1 MAAHVCTPAAS
12 SNSAAAISSI
22 HGDADTTE
30 GYFGR
35 RLGAMSSN
43 GTALAYLE
51 PEFSGVETVKLVASL
66 VSFLGCVFIITTYF
80 FFPPLRQH
88 HSTFI
93 VWIALMG
100 LFFHGTVIVQ
110 AQVRYATCCT
120 TASIIQLSL
129 LSQELYLF
137 VLACNFY
144 FTTKYPFR
152 KTKWFSSVYHCA
164 VWVVSG
170 VTAYMAASYGTG
182 SISSYGYCWY
192 SFRGDNA
199 ESLLL
204 KTFFLPVCAGYC
216 ISLTLYILATK
227 RVRLSAGGPLDG
239 GAQTNLDSMRSF
251 LFVSFAY
258 WWLVSIPY
266 VLRHRGVVEVNST
279 PDKSLRFIGRILLAL
294 KGTLVAITW
303 ARATR
308 MNHAYRLW
316 KQGNWDDYLK
326 VYEATWVLRHE
337 ILYFATQGIQKSA
350 ELTGGRTEAEEVEA
364 QAESIFSFAQMA
376 GVYPWQLRLGVLSE
390 QPNVISFEL
399 DGLSNDQTV
408 TFRDFEPDAFREIRQ
423 LSGISTETYIQSFA
437 GRTRERFSMGKS
449 GSFLY
454 YTGDQFFILKTC
466 TPGEQRYLLQILPQY
481 TDHLKKN
488 PNSYLCRYV
497 GCHEL
502 VMAHQSVHFI
512 VLTNILN
519 NSTVNVDE
527 FYDLKG
533 SWVGRYQLLA
543 RDGTQRV
550 CKFCGRD
557 FIVGM
562 SKEVC
567 EQNPNY
573 GMGHAEFIVGK
584 DLNWSYR
591 KLGLPEDVAD
601 RLGAQLYAD
610 SEFLQ
615 RMNSMDYSLVI
626 GLNRRHIYA
635 SSSSSTATSG
645 MRTMRLDGSSSGRST
660 KADKGS
666 SRLDESSAYLQ
677 ALSPHSSR
685 AGNELLPTGACVV
698 NMGII
703 DILTPWSLKKSFEN
717 WIRVRLQCQ
726 DPTGVS
732 CIRPALYADRFRR
745 NVVDT
750 VIFGNPGHC
759 SRSSDQ
765 RKDKEFIMVDFSG
778 AITLQA

>member
-1 MAAHVCTPAAS
+1 MEEVCTPA
-12 SNSAAAISSI
+12 SADPVAISSV
-22 HGDADTTE
+22 HEDHDTTE

-35 RLGAMSSN
+35 RLSMSNDTSL
-43 GTALAYLE
+43 TYLE
-51 PEFSGVETVKLVASL
+51 SEFAGVETVKLVASL
-66 VSFLGCVFIITTYF
+66 LSLFGCVFIIATYF

-88 HSTFI
+88 HSVFI
-93 VWIALMG
+93 LWIALMG
-100 LFFHGTVIVQ
+100 IFFHGTVIVQ
-110 AQVRYATCCT
+110 APVKYSTCCT

-152 KTKWFSSVYHCA
+152 KTRWFSSVYHCA
-164 VWVVSG
+164 VWIVSG
-170 VTAYMAASYGTG
+170 VMAYIASSFGTG
-182 SISSYGYCWY
+182 SVCSYGYCWY
-192 SFRGDNA
+192 TFRGDNA

-204 KTFFLPVCAGYC
+204 KTFFIPVCAGYC

-251 LFVSFAY
+251 LFLSFAY

-266 VLRHRGVVEVNST
+266 VLRHRGVVEINSM
-279 PDKSLRFIGRILLAL
+279 PDKMLRFVGRMLLAL

-308 MNHAYRLW
+308 MGHAYRLW

-350 ELTGGRTEAEEVEA
+350 EITGGRTEAEEVEA

-390 QPNVISFEL
+390 QPSVVSFEL

-408 TFRDFEPDAFREIRQ
+408 TFRDFEPEAFREIRE
-423 LSGISTETYIQSFA
+423 LSGISQESYVQSFA
-437 GRTRERFSMGKS
+437 GRTRERFSQGKS

-454 YTGDQFFILKTC
+454 YTGDQLFILKTC

-543 RDGTQRV
+543 RDGSQRM
-550 CKFCGRD
+550 CKYCGRD

-567 EQNPNY
+567 EQNPNF
-573 GMGHAEFIVGK
+573 GLGHAELMVGK

-591 KLGLPEDVAD
+591 KLGLRNDVAD

-626 GLNRRHIYA
+626 GLNRRRFYT
-635 SSSSSTATSG
+635 SSTANTSG
-645 MRTMRLDGSSSGRST
+645 VRSMRLDDSSSGIS
-660 KADKGS
+660 KSEKS
-666 SRLDESSAYLQ
+666 SNDESSSPYMQ
-677 ALSPHSSR
+677 AVTPHSAR
-685 AGNELLPTGACVV
+685 ATNEFLPTGACVV

-717 WIRVRLQCQ
+717 WVRVRLQCR
-726 DPTGVS
+726 DPTGIS
-732 CIRPALYADRFRR
+732 CVRPALYADRFRR
-745 NVVDT
+745 NVIDT
-750 VIFGNPGHC
+750 VVFGNPGNC
-759 SRSSDQ
+759 NRSRNPQ
-765 RKDKEFIMVDFSG
+765 QKDKEFIMVDFSG
-778 AITLQA
+778 GISLQV